1 MGIYNRCNRCNPKY
15 RAPPK
20 KELSMEGQKPGYKS
34 YKKACSSM
42 FSSGGMAPSGREVLE
57 PQRSCISNG
66 TKRV

>member
-42 FSSGGMAPSGREVLE
+42 FFVRRDGPLRT
-57 PQRSCISNG
+57 RG
-66 TKRV
+66 T